1 MIKTYLFKTL
11 ISFISLKAAFFITY
25 DNWMK
30 LNPKKNGF
38 IKSNLQSLCM
48 CLIPVIRWIWV
59 IGALLIGIALGNK
72 DFYEK
77 IKEDLEESEKDE

>member
-1 MIKTYLFKTL
+1 MIKVYLFKTL
-11 ISFISLKAAFFITY
+11 ISFVSLKAAFFITY
-25 DNWMK
+25 YNWMK

-59 IGALLIGIALGNK
+59 IGALLIGIALGNAE
-72 DFYEK
+72 FYEK
-77 IKEDLEESEKDE
+77 VKEDLESSDSND